1 MNFTLEGHH
10 RAMTLDTTICEQA
23 RQARDPRFDGRFFIG
38 VKTTGIYCRPICPV
52 RLPKRE
58 NVTFYPTAAAAS
70 EAGFRP
76 CLRCRP
82 ESAPGTPAWRGTSTT
97 VSRALRLIHEGA
109 LDQSS
114 VTALSDRLGIT
125 SRHLGRLFQ
134 QYLGASPLA
143 IAQTRRLHFAKKLI
157 NETGL
162 PMTRIAMAS
171 GYGSIRRFN
180 DHFRKVYNRPPSSL
194 RSDNRVQDKP
204 QFTLKLAYREP
215 YCWKSI
221 TEFLARRAV
230 PGVEWVTEGVWHRH
244 VQMDDETGHISIRQS
259 KTDPVLLCHL
269 DIPSTTSLYRV
280 VERIRDLFDLD
291 ADPNEIAG
299 ALSQDPVLQKR
310 VTKNPGIRVP
320 GAWDSFEVAIRAIV
334 GQQISVTGATTVM
347 GRIAS
352 RFGLHLE
359 SGYTFPTPDALMNA
373 DPTDFPMPQSRA
385 RAIINLSTAIAEG
398 EIELNRWIE
407 SEKLKQQLMALKG
420 IGEWTASYITM
431 RALSDP
437 DAFLHSDLVLLK
449 VARQLYGDDN
459 SRALLERSMNWR
471 PWRAYAGMHLWDAAS
486 EIKG

>member
-1 MNFTLEGHH
+1 M
-10 RAMTLDTTICEQA
+10 ALDTTICEQA
-23 RQARDPRFDGRFFIG
+23 RQTRDSRFDGHFFVG

-58 NVTFYPTAAAAS
+58 NVAFYQSAAAAS

-97 VSRALRLIHEGA
+97 VTRALSLIHGGA

-157 NETGL
+157 DETGM
-162 PMTRIAMAS
+162 PMTEIAMAS

-194 RSDNRVQDKP
+194 RSDQTVHAEP

-221 TEFLARRAV
+221 TGFLAKRAV
-230 PGVEWVTEGVWHRH
+230 PGVEWVTDGVWHRH
-244 VQMDDETGHISIRQS
+244 IQLESETGHISVSQS
-259 KTDPVLLCHL
+259 HTEPALLCNI
-269 DIPSTTSLYRV
+269 DIPSSTSLYAIK
-280 VERIRDLFDLD
+280 ERIRNLFDLD
-291 ADPNEIAG
+291 ADPTEIAD
-299 ALSQDPVLQKR
+299 ALSHDPILRKR
-310 VTKNPGIRVP
+310 VKKNPGVRVP
-320 GAWDSFEVAIRAIV
+320 GAWDSFEVAVRAIV

-352 RFGLHLE
+352 RYGAPLQT
-359 SGYTFPTPDALMNA
+359 GYTFPTPDVLMNA
-373 DPTDFPMPQSRA
+373 DPADFPMPQSRA
-385 RAIINLSTAIAEG
+385 RAIINLATAVAKD
-398 EIELNRWIE
+398 EIKLNRWIE
-407 SEKLKQQLMALKG
+407 SDLLKQQLMALKG

-431 RALSDP
+431 RVLSDP

-449 VARQLYGDDN
+449 VAHHLYGDDN
-459 SRALLERSMNWR
+459 PKALLERSMNWR
-471 PWRAYAGMHLWDAAS
+471 PWRAYAGMHLWRAAS